1 MPWIISMDISGCT
14 RRALYAGL
22 QDPCEGQETE
32 LSSQGSCPSENLL
45 EVLGKTD
52 SGLVIEFSPA

>member
-1 MPWIISMDISGCT
+1 MPWVISTDISGCM
-14 RRALYAGL
+14 RWALCARL
-22 QDPCEGQETE
+22 QDPFEGQETE